1 MKTYKI
7 AMIGLWGVGKTSLVQ
22 RFVKQCFDEKYL
34 ATLGVKIDKKVVS
47 CDGERLNLV
56 LWDIAGAETNFSV
69 PIHYIKGAAGYIL
82 VVDCTRPESL
92 LAAQDLVET
101 IEKEVGV
108 LPYVTALNK
117 SDLPSQV
124 SDAEL
129 QQANL
134 SEPVITTS
142 AKSGENVESLFAALA
157 RKLLNTEH

>member
-1 MKTYKI
+1 
-7 AMIGLWGVGKTSLVQ
+7 MIGLWGVGKTSLVQ

-82 VVDCTRPESL
+82 VVDRTRPESL

-117 SDLPSQV
+117 SDLPSQIGDV
-124 SDAEL
+124 DL
-129 QQANL
+129 QSSTLNVPL
-134 SEPVITTS
+134 IETS
-142 AKSGENVESLFAALA
+142 AKSGKNVDTLFLQLA
-157 RKLLNTEH
+157 RQLLNAPH